1 MRSEYY
7 APDVSG
13 WKFIENSAAST
24 AEAAEAEYRAAVAA
38 IMARHGQ
45 DAPPF
50 DVLVRPFAV
59 SGDPEITFAIYR
71 RE

>member
-13 WKFIENSAAST
+13 WKFITNSAQPT
-24 AEAAEAEYRAAVAA
+24 AEAAEAEYRATVAS
-38 IMARHGQ
+38 ILARRGQ
-45 DAPPF
+45 DVPPF

-59 SGDPEITFAIYR
+59 SGDPEIRFAIYR